1 MSHVKI
7 NCEKCQQKL
16 AIPPELI
23 GIEIECPSCGHK
35 VLVPGQAESAEPS
48 GKVSLKTQTP
58 SPPATESSNVSL
70 TQDAE
75 TSRSNTVGRPLSK
88 RKIIKPM
95 TKVLRDLTDDGELH
109 RFIPDKAM
117 LALSVIFFI
126 PGVIDS
132 IFLGIPFLVILLITV
147 SAGVFFNTLFF
158 IKGASWTCGRHVEQN
173 PALVTVIFT
182 NAIQSLITVLLTKAG
197 VGSGLSFLLCL
208 FINAWIF
215 ELRLKEGFGK
225 AILISLI
232 IIALNIILVF
242 VLGCVGGI
250 FFAGVWVTQQ

>member
-7 NCEKCQQKL
+7 LCENCQQKL

-35 VLVPGQAESAEPS
+35 VLVPGQAESAQPS
-48 GKVSLKTQTP
+48 GKVSLKTQPP
-58 SPPATESSNVSL
+58 SPPAAKSSNVSL

-75 TSRSNTVGRPLSK
+75 TSRSSTVGQPLPT
-88 RKIIKPM
+88 RKLIKPM

-147 SAGVFFNTLFF
+147 AAGVYFNTLFF
-158 IKGASWTCGRHVEQN
+158 IKGASWVCGRHVEQN

-182 NAIQSLITVLLTKAG
+182 NTIQSLITVLLTKAG
-197 VGSGLSFLLCL
+197 ISGLSFLLCL

-215 ELRLKEGFGK
+215 QLRLKEGFGK

-232 IIALNIILVF
+232 IIALNIVLVF

-250 FFAGVWVTQQ
+250 FFAGVWMTQQ